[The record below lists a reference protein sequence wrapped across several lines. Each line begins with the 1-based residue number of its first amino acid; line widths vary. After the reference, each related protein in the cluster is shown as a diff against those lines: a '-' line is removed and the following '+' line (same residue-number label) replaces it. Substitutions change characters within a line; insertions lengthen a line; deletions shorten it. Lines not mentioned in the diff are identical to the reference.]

1 MTYEER
7 EAIFAKEAL
16 DKRDIMALFDVCTNE
31 ASKIMQQIKR
41 KTGDRLGVKGKLHVQ
56 DYLDYFGLKAG
67 NRYSTK
73 ESDEAEEKEKALH
86 STHILVA
93 KEQGNED
100 VPSVP
105 LIKSSAL
112 LGV

>member
-16 DKRDIMALFDVCTNE
+16 NNEDFQALFGVCRTEATN
-31 ASKIMQQIKR
+31 IMMAIKR

-73 ESDEAEEKEKALH
+73 ESSEAEEKEKALR

-93 KEQGNED
+93 NEQKKEE
-100 VPSVP
+100 VSSIP